1 MKIRVLSAV
10 VLAVSVM
17 LGGCT
22 TNPYTGESQMAKSA
36 KYGTIAAVTGGVI
49 GALVG
54 GEKGAYIGAG
64 LGAMTGGGYGYY
76 TDVQEK
82 KLREQIQASNAEMEL
97 SRTKD
102 NRLMITMPGDISFM
116 SGSADI
122 NPANYQALTV
132 IANEVKTNNMT
143 MMITGHTDN
152 TGSVAL
158 NDSLSKARA
167 NSVASYMYAQG
178 IPFGA
183 VKTEGLS
190 MHQPIASNATPDGRA
205 RNRRVEIILQ

>member
-1 MKIRVLSAV
+1 MKIRVLSAA
-10 VLAVSVM
+10 VLAFSVL

-22 TNPYTGESQMAKSA
+22 TNPYSGERQMAKSA

-190 MHQPIASNATPDGRA
+190 MHQPIASNTTPDGRA

>member
-1 MKIRVLSAV
+1 MKIRILSAV
-10 VLAVSVM
+10 VLAVSVI

-122 NPANYQALTV
+122 NPSNYQALTV
-132 IANEVKTNNMT
+132 IANEVRTNNMT

-178 IPFGA
+178 VPFGA

-190 MHQPIASNATPDGRA
+190 FHQPVASNSTPDGRA
-205 RNRRVEIILQ
+205 KNRRVEIILQ

>member
-1 MKIRVLSAV
+1 MKIRILSAV
-10 VLAVSVM
+10 LLAVSVM

-22 TNPYTGESQMAKSA
+22 TNPYSGEKQMAKSA

-122 NPANYQALTV
+122 NPSNYQALTV
-132 IANEVKTNNMT
+132 IANEVRTNNMT
-143 MMITGHTDN
+143 MMIVGHTDN

-178 IPFGA
+178 VPFGA

-190 MHQPIASNATPDGRA
+190 FHQPVASNSTPDGRA
-205 RNRRVEIILQ
+205 KNRRVEIILQ

>member
-1 MKIRVLSAV
+1 
-10 VLAVSVM
+10 M

-122 NPANYQALTV
+122 NPSNYQALTV
-132 IANEVKTNNMT
+132 IANEVRTNNMT

-178 IPFGA
+178 VPFGA

-190 MHQPIASNATPDGRA
+190 FHQPVASNSTPDGRA
-205 RNRRVEIILQ
+205 KNRRVEIILQ

>member
-1 MKIRVLSAV
+1 MKIRILSVVL
-10 VLAVSVM
+10 LAVSVM

-22 TNPYTGESQMAKSA
+22 TNPYSGEKQMAKSA

-49 GALVG
+49 GALFG

-122 NPANYQALTV
+122 NPSNYQALTV
-132 IANEVKTNNMT
+132 IANEVRTNNMT
-143 MMITGHTDN
+143 MMIVGHTDN

-178 IPFGA
+178 VPFGA

-190 MHQPIASNATPDGRA
+190 FHQPVASNSTPDGRA
-205 RNRRVEIILQ
+205 KNRRVEIILQ